1 MELGNALWGSAGQA
15 GKGMVADSSS
25 GKSRV
30 VVWEYREVCR
40 VPVTAEF
47 MASAQ

>member
-1 MELGNALWGSAGQA
+1 MLFGARQDRL

-25 GKSRV
+25 GKLRV